1 MLDSDIVKQRKR
13 PELVARAKGERG
25 ELYFKEGRKS

>member
-13 PELVARAKGERG
+13 HELVARAKGERG
-25 ELYFKEGRKS
+25 ALYFKKGS

>member
-13 PELVARAKGERG
+13 HELVARAKGERSA
-25 ELYFKEGRKS
+25 LL